1 MISRLRIGAL
11 CAATFAF
18 AALHSAHPT
27 AQGRRAGAAPAQGA
41 QQYAITVM
49 PPGGPAPRLSDG
61 HPDLSGHWLPNSAGQ
76 GVSGRDGVDPA
87 ARRQFDPRVTPEE
100 KPAFQPWAEE
110 KMKNLTPTERELA
123 KSSVNCTPRGLP
135 AIWLQNPYSTV
146 IVHTPTM
153 MAQLYEVLNNW
164 RLVYTDGRPVPKD
177 PEPWYHGTSTT
188 HWEGDTLVVE
198 SVGIDTRT
206 FVMPTGWF
214 HSDAMRVTE
223 RYTRPSK
230 NYLIVEITVDDP
242 KVLLHPWKSAPRRWT
257 LGNGEV
263 YEFYCDNNHELE
275 ELGKLKTQEAG
286 GK

>member
-1 MISRLRIGAL
+1 MKRRVRLGVA
-11 CAATFAF
+11 CAAVV
-18 AALHSAHPT
+18 ALVGIQRAIPY
-27 AQGRRAGAAPAQGA
+27 AQEK
-41 QQYAITVM
+41 YAITVM
-49 PPGGPAPRLSDG
+49 PPGGPAPRLPDG
-61 HPDLSGHWLPNSAGQ
+61 HVDLSGHWLPNSAGQ

-100 KPAFQPWAEE
+100 KPAFQPWAEAKINSMTEVE
-110 KMKNLTPTERELA
+110 KELA
-123 KSSVNCTPRGLP
+123 KSSVNCMPRGLP

-164 RLVYTDGRPVPKD
+164 RLVYTDGRPLPKD
-177 PEPWYHGTSTT
+177 PEPWFHGSSTT
-188 HWEGDTLVVE
+188 RWEGDTLVVNSFGFDE
-198 SVGIDTRT
+198 RT

-214 HSDAMRVTE
+214 HSDAMKVTE

-230 NYLIVEITVDDP
+230 NYLIVQITVDDP
-242 KVLLHPWKSAPRRWT
+242 KVLIHPWTSAPRRWT

-263 YEFYCDNNHELE
+263 YEFYCDNNHELD
-275 ELGKLKTQEAG
+275 ELGKLKQQESY